1 MRYQILVQFHGVY
14 NIDIDGVYREKNKP
28 KCKWACCY
36 GNKITFFSSYKP
48 RGIKVKLQQEG
59 PTQNW
64 HFYFL
69 QLAKVESM
77 CISQCFWMDVG
88 VALSGQKT

>member
-1 MRYQILVQFHGVY
+1 MQVGMLLWKED
-14 NIDIDGVYREKNKP
+14 N
-28 KCKWACCY
+28 
-36 GNKITFFSSYKP
+36 FFSSYKP

-77 CISQCFWMDVG
+77 CISQCFSMDVPMWE
-88 VALSGQKT
+88 